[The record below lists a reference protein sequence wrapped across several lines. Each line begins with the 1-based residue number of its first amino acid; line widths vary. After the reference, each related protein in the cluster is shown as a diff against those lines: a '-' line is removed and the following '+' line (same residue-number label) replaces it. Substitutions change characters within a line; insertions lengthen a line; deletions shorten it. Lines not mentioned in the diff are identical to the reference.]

1 MEQDSN
7 QSNIMRIARFLFV
20 WLCIGIPLGLFTMT
34 LGPMR
39 WLADYAHKTRM
50 PSDKESFYG
59 KLIVLGFVV
68 ITFLISILICRLVLK
83 CGRRKNNKDKC

>member
-7 QSNIMRIARFLFV
+7 QSKIMRIARFLFV
-20 WLCIGIPLGLFTMT
+20 WLCIGIPLGLFTIT
-34 LGPMR
+34 IGPMH
-39 WLADYAHKTRM
+39 WLAKYADKTSM
-50 PSDKESFYG
+50 PADKESMYG

-68 ITFLISILICRLVLK
+68 ISFLISILICRLILK